1 MLSLKTVSI
10 RHKLLA
16 VLVTVGATAVI
27 ITGYLGYKAGEQGLT
42 QTAMNQLT
50 GIRRS
55 KAYQIESYFRNIR
68 SQVRTLRE
76 SRMVLDALREFRT
89 EFLRLHG
96 SAVPL
101 EQRMVVEAYYKTH
114 YLPQLHKLV
123 PSRTKFEDYLPVG
136 HGPYYLQAAFLASNP
151 FPVGRKDSLDT
162 AKDVPGYS
170 AVHAKYHPSFRKLAN
185 EFGYYDLF
193 LVDTANGRVIYS
205 VKKEVDFATSLYV
218 GPYRTSG
225 LAKVVQD
232 ARDTKD
238 PNLVSLVDFEMYEPS
253 YGAPA
258 AFVGAAVHDQQEPT
272 GVLAIQLPNDEI
284 DRVVSGDRGWERE
297 GLGRSG
303 DSGVVGADYRLRSN
317 ARGFLQRK
325 EDALAQMRA
334 RGVPDATIERIRAY
348 NSTVL
353 QQEVRLP
360 SVTAALKGEEGT
372 RVQVGSAGGRTL
384 VSYMPLNI
392 PGLHWTIASR
402 IDLAEALEPVDRFR
416 KVLLWWG
423 LATLLLTGII
433 ALLLTRTILGPI
445 NRLVAAARKVAATD
459 FTVQVPVR
467 TKDELGLLSRTF
479 NEMVRSIREKTTI
492 IEQKN
497 RENEQLLLNIL
508 PGPIAE
514 RLKAGETKIADS
526 FAEVTVLFADIVGFT
541 TLSAKATPR
550 ETVDMLND
558 LFTRFDEAAQR
569 CGVEKI
575 KTIGDAYM
583 AVAGLPTPDPNHA
596 RRIVMLALEMLEE
609 VQAFSHETGGDI
621 SVRIGVNSGPVCA
634 GVVGSTKFIYDLW
647 GDTVN
652 LASRMESHGLPGM
665 IHVTRPVY
673 EQLAHE
679 FQFAGRGFIE
689 VKGKGSLETWFL
701 TSPACAVQHT

>member
-1 MLSLKTVSI
+1 MTGLWCRWSSGSRLKSTTERTICLYCIGSF
-10 RHKLLA
+10 H
-16 VLVTVGATAVI
+16 
-27 ITGYLGYKAGEQGLT
+27 QG
-42 QTAMNQLT
+42 Q
-50 GIRRS
+50 S
-55 KAYQIESYFRNIR
+55 
-68 SQVRTLRE
+68 
-76 SRMVLDALREFRT
+76 
-89 EFLRLHG
+89 
-96 SAVPL
+96 
-101 EQRMVVEAYYKTH
+101 
-114 YLPQLHKLV
+114 
-123 PSRTKFEDYLPVG
+123 SRTIFPRGGG
-136 HGPYYLQAAFLASNP
+136 HTICRPHSSPAILFLS
-151 FPVGRKDSLDT
+151 GRKESLDT
-162 AKDVPGYS
+162 ATDVPGYS
-170 AVHAKYHPSFRKLAN
+170 KVHAKYHPSFRKLAD
-185 EFGYYDLF
+185 EFGYYDVF
-193 LVDTANGRVIYS
+193 LIDAGTGRIVYS
-205 VKKEVDFATSLYV
+205 VKKEVDFATSLYI
-218 GPYRTSG
+218 GPYRNSG
-225 LAKVVQD
+225 LAKAVQE
-232 ARDTKD
+232 ARNAPD
-238 PNLVSLVDFEMYEPS
+238 PSLVPLVDFEMYEPS

-258 AFVGAAVHDQQEPT
+258 AFAAAAVYDGT
-272 GVLAIQLPNDEI
+272 KLSGVLAIQLPNDEI
-284 DRVVSGDRGWERE
+284 DRVVSGDQGWESE
-297 GLGRSG
+297 GLGKSG

-325 EDALAQMRA
+325 EEALTQMRA
-334 RGVPDATIERIRAY
+334 RGVPEATIERIRAY

-360 SVTAALKGEEGT
+360 SVTAALNGEEGT
-372 RVQVGSAGGRTL
+372 RVQVGSAGRRTL

-402 IDLAEALEPVDRFR
+402 IDLAEALQSVDSLR
-416 KVLLWWG
+416 KVLVWWG
-423 LATLLLTGII
+423 LATLLLTAII

-445 NRLVAAARKVAATD
+445 NRLVAAARSVASSD

-479 NEMVRSIREKTTI
+479 NEMVRSIHEKTTI

-497 RENEQLLLNIL
+497 RENERLLLNIL

-558 LFTRFDEAAQR
+558 LFTRFDEAAQH

-583 AVAGLPTPDPNHA
+583 AVAGLPVPDPDHA
-596 RRIVMLALEMLEE
+596 RRIVRLALEMLEE
-609 VQAFSHETGGDI
+609 VQAFSHETGGEI
-621 SVRIGVNSGPVCA
+621 SVRIGLNSGPVCA

-665 IHVTRPVY
+665 IQVTRSVY

-679 FQFAGRGFIE
+679 YEFAGRGFID
-689 VKGKGSLETWFL
+689 VKGKGELETWFL
-701 TSPACAVQHT
+701 TSPSCAAQPT